1 MNKKEEGIRVSKDVE
16 KAKYWYKQ
24 AALQG
29 HDMAIEKC
37 RELAAA
43 ITE

>member
-1 MNKKEEGIRVSKDVE
+1 MNKKEEGVRVSKDVE
-16 KAKYWYKQ
+16 KAKYWYRQ

-29 HDMAIEKC
+29 HDMAIGKC
-37 RELAAA
+37 KALNA